1 MKSKMQQQLLLILS
15 FCIQGHQS
23 AWAEETLPTVLPPE
37 QRQQIQ
43 TVGQAVL
50 AAKRHAEP
58 DEQALAV
65 RAQIE
70 TVRKHLEALSK
81 PTGIVQP
88 VTAMPPAASS
98 AAANKHAEKQ
108 DWKQSQA
115 ARQQRL
121 EASLAT
127 LEELRVSEIV
137 KRNPPQTKWWQR
149 LKAKVMREQEPS
161 DTARQT
167 HIATPVSDAALERIA
182 TLQDEIRTALALP
195 EEERYERLRTLSKRM
210 KFERQFPDVPVRTSD
225 GKQPDARQTDGTP
238 TMTTRTAHRRQFQ

>member
-15 FCIQGHQS
+15 FCIQGHHS
-23 AWAEETLPTVLPPE
+23 AWAEDTLPTNLPPE

-43 TVGQAVL
+43 TVGQALL

-88 VTAMPPAASS
+88 GTAMPPATSS

-108 DWKQSQA
+108 DWQKSHTARLQS
-115 ARQQRL
+115 L
-121 EASLAT
+121 EASLAK
-127 LEELRVSEIV
+127 LEALRVSETA
-137 KRNPPQTKWWQR
+137 KKNPPQAKWWQR
-149 LKAKVMREQEPS
+149 LKAKVMREQEKS

-167 HIATPVSDAALERIA
+167 HIITPVSDAALERIT
-182 TLQDEIRTALALP
+182 TLQDEIHTALVLP

-225 GKQPDARQTDGTP
+225 GKQTARP
-238 TMTTRTAHRRQFQ
+238 R